1 MKYHEDEVVKQEI
14 DAILARCATIF
25 SNLGTK
31 TDLDLGSKDAARAEE
46 RRLLDK
52 IKDLDEEFYNDRLLA
67 VSDGEEE
74 EQENTEQEGT

>member
-1 MKYHEDEVVKQEI
+1 MKYYEDDEVRQEI
-14 DAILARCATIF
+14 DAILRKCATIF

-31 TDLDLGSKDAARAEE
+31 TSLDLGSRDAARTEE

-74 EQENTEQEGT
+74 EQDNT